1 MKKLPYLAPKK
12 SFSQN
17 FLTDVTI
24 AKRIVES
31 LEVLPDETIIEIG
44 PGTGSLTRFLLE
56 SPTTNIHVLELDE
69 RAVSSLKSSY
79 PSSKYPALTIHHT
92 DALANSIE
100 SYATNDNHQRCSVIG
115 NLPYSIT
122 SDLLFHIYDSA
133 GSVRRAVLMVQKEVA
148 KRITAQPRT
157 KDYGVLTLATELVGK
172 AKILFDVQPG
182 SFFPRPSV
190 TSAVFAVDFHQVQ
203 RPDHERKA
211 LTKLIRSAFG
221 QRRKMLRNSLD
232 SYVNAELG
240 IDISSV
246 QHPFLTRRA
255 EELSLSDVEELYR
268 SFAALSAT
276 QIATGDKS

>member
-17 FLTDVTI
+17 FLTDVII

-31 LEVLPDETIIEIG
+31 LEILPDETIIEIG
-44 PGTGSLTRFLLE
+44 PGTGSLTRFILE
-56 SPTTNIHVLELDE
+56 TQAKSIHVLELDE
-69 RAVSSLKSSY
+69 RAVSSLRSSY
-79 PSSKYPALTIHHT
+79 PATTYPALSIHHT

-100 SYATNDNHQRCSVIG
+100 SYTTDNKRCSVIG

-133 GSVRRAVLMVQKEVA
+133 GSVRRAILMVQKEVA

-182 SFFPRPSV
+182 SFYPRPSV
-190 TSAVFAVDFHQVQ
+190 TSAVFAIDFHTVQ
-203 RPDHERKA
+203 RPSDERKE

-232 SYVNAELG
+232 SYTNSEFG
-240 IDISSV
+240 IDIASV
-246 QHPFLTRRA
+246 NHPFLTRRA
-255 EELSLSDVEELYR
+255 EELSLTDVEELYR

-276 QIATGDKS
+276 K